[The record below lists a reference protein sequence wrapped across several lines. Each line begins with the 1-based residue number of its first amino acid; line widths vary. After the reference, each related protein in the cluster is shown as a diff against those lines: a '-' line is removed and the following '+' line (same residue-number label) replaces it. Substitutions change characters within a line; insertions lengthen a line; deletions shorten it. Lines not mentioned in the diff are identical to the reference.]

1 MRSYKQFHYTQKF
14 SLQVFY
20 LPTRLPLHTSNPPN
34 HLLFVLVS
42 KELSFFSQQPSAQ
55 MKDKRGA
62 VPCPQ
67 VA

>member
-1 MRSYKQFHYTQKF
+1 MRSYEQFHYTQKV

-20 LPTRLPLHTSNPPN
+20 LLTRLPLHTSNPPN
-34 HLLFVLVS
+34 HSLFVIVS
-42 KELSFFSQQPSAQ
+42 KELLFFSQQPSAQ

-67 VA
+67 AA